1 MLDGEPSRHVV
12 GLALLLE
19 GEASLLGEVVGAEL
33 IAVDSIALR
42 VLPCGVGVE
51 GLTLALGVAAAQL
64 IGQLGE
70 EALTEGLDPAQTC
83 AVALAA
89 LGGGDALVEGL
100 DPR

>member
-12 GLALLLE
+12 GLAFLLE

-42 VLPCGVGVE
+42 VLPRGVGVE